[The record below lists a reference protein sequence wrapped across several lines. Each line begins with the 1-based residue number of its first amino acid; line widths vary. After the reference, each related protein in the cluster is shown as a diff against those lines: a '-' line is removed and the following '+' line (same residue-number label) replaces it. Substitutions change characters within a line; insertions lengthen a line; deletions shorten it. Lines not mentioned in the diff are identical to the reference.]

1 MKKYQILLSA
11 TLIAAGLFV
20 IFQKE
25 VNALANPSGNIWAFR
40 VNCAASPSRTKIV
53 APNGLKYN
61 TLRCVNPD
69 PTRVAF
75 IGGNDVTLSAGYPLG
90 SSFGGGAEIA
100 VGMDTTVPAYCTG
113 SGTNVSLWCI
123 GGQ

>member
-25 VNALANPSGNIWAFR
+25 VNALANPSGNIWGFR
-40 VNCAASPSRTKIV
+40 VNCAAGPSRSKVI
-53 APNGLKYN
+53 APNNLKYN

-69 PTRVAF
+69 PTRVVF
-75 IGGNDVTLSAGYPLG
+75 IGGNDVSSSAGYPLG
-90 SSFGGGAEIA
+90 ASLGGEIA
-100 VGMDTTVPAYCTG
+100 VSMDTTVPAYCTG
-113 SGTNVSLWCI
+113 MGGSVSIWCL